1 MRLLHSAS
9 LEFEEFHND
18 RVPRYMILSHTWGK
32 EEVSYQEMRHLQ
44 NLRKLPTNVRQSQD
58 FIAAL
63 EVAVGIGVG
72 QGHASDIEARAGYT
86 KIARTAEIA
95 ISKDYD
101 YFWLDTCC
109 IDKSSSAELQEA
121 INSMYAWYQ
130 RSGLCIVHLEDAVLD
145 SSQESSLVA
154 QFHGLI
160 RNSKWITRGWT
171 LQELIAPRV
180 VEFYDGTWS
189 YICHKTEVL
198 AELRMATKIPE
209 IVLATGDLESTSIAQ
224 KMSWAAHRCTT
235 RLEDQAYALL
245 GLFDIHMP
253 MLYGEGDKAFFRLQE
268 QIIRT
273 TADDSILAWEPI
285 ESKSTTYRGLFARSP
300 REFMHCAQVIRGN
313 DVTFDFL
320 KGRLRINLC
329 LEGPDKDYIFIAYL
343 QARRT
348 DNYKKKPSRIPIL
361 LRRVQNYAP
370 YRYARIFP
378 TPGLPDYPP
387 RLSGNV
393 TTVDA
398 YLRPSLAPELTY
410 PAIHCF
416 QFKRSPTEQSE
427 FNFTITNAEPKKL
440 WNTESQTMTIPP
452 VARKFVGVVGLSR
465 ISRVHEHHNGSPSTI
480 ASSHLIFG
488 FGQVERT
495 AWAKLLPSVEG
506 DESLDSLMKRSAKYP
521 INTPDN
527 GQSRWFW
534 QSGPGRDVVLKY
546 DLCGDEVSVMV
557 ELEGL
562 IRM

>member
-1 MRLLHSAS
+1 MRLLRSAS

-18 RVPRYMILSHTWGK
+18 RVPPYVILSHTWGK

-44 NLRKLPTNVRQSQD
+44 NLRKLPTNMRQSQD

-95 ISKDYD
+95 LSKDYD
-101 YFWLDTCC
+101 YFWIDTCC

-130 RSGLCIVHLEDAVLD
+130 RSGLCIVHLGDAVLK
-145 SSQESSLVA
+145 SSQGASSVA

-160 RNSKWITRGWT
+160 KDSKWITRGWT
-171 LQELIAPRV
+171 LQELIAPRI
-180 VEFYDGTWS
+180 VEFYDGNWL

-253 MLYGEGDKAFFRLQE
+253 MLYGEGDNAFFRLQE

-300 REFMHCAQVIRGN
+300 REFMHCAQVIRGK

-320 KGRLRINLC
+320 KDRLRINLC

-348 DNYKKKPSRIPIL
+348 DKKKLSRIPIL

-370 YRYARIFP
+370 HRYARIFP
-378 TPGLPDYPP
+378 TPALPDYPP

-398 YLRPSLAPELTY
+398 YLRPSLTPELTY

-416 QFKRSPTEQSE
+416 QFKRSPREQNE
-427 FNFTITNAEPKKL
+427 FHLAINDAEPKKL
-440 WNTESQTMTIPP
+440 WNTESQTMIIPP
-452 VARKFVGVVGLSR
+452 HERTFVGVVGLSR
-465 ISRVHEHHNGSPSTI
+465 ISRVHKRHNGSPSAIT
-480 ASSHLIFG
+480 SSYLIFG
-488 FGQVERT
+488 FGQLERT
-495 AWAKLLPSVEG
+495 AWAKLLPSVVGNET
-506 DESLDSLMKRSAKYP
+506 LDSVIKRSTEYP

-534 QSGPGRDVVLKY
+534 QSDPGRDVVLKY
-546 DLCGDEVSVMV
+546 DLFGDEVSVMI

-562 IRM
+562 IRV